1 MLQAAEGESHS
12 MGAIQIFCLC
22 KVGTAKGCPLA
33 CLQFLYTTLETR
45 EHMGLGLQGWRR
57 KTSEWEQQIVTH
69 FFHLPEQN
77 SWVRGCL
84 WNLPEGLTPAS
95 GLFQRELLPAQY
107 TPPFQRLHFST
118 VLKPE
123 ARTLS
128 NIKEDIFSCTNWKQT
143 HTFTWSSLPGLVEGD
158 PAYAKEIANRWSQK
172 SSPTWIVLWFY
183 ETCKHQTD
191 LETVI

>member
-57 KTSEWEQQIVTH
+57 KTSEWEQQMVTH
-69 FFHLPEQN
+69 FFQLPEQN

-107 TPPFQRLHFST
+107 TPPFQRPHFSYST
-118 VLKPE
+118 QARSKDTFQYQRRHFFMHKLK
-123 ARTLS
+123 ANTHFYL
-128 NIKEDIFSCTNWKQT
+128 IK
-143 HTFTWSSLPGLVEGD
+143 FTWSGGRWPCICQGD
-158 PAYAKEIANRWSQK
+158 
-172 SSPTWIVLWFY
+172 
-183 ETCKHQTD
+183 CK
-191 LETVI
+191 